1 MRRGEKL
8 ADNYLL
14 RSFILLCSF
23 LPVLS
28 GFAISNPHDQGKT
41 KNPEILD
48 TILEK
53 TGDYCEKVKA
63 IALFYV
69 CKERV
74 VDERHLFGRRNLLRF
89 SISAL
94 EDLKPRR
101 IRTKTYAYD
110 YQLIKKEDEPKEKR
124 ILLEEDGREK
134 YEENVEFRPVKY
146 AGRYMVYGPVGF
158 LSEQWQRHFDYEIT
172 GEDIIDNKKAIV
184 IRSTPKMERQA
195 NYNFGRVWIDEKD
208 FSILKI
214 EYDPKSIR
222 DYIDELVQSPI
233 GDLSK
238 RVEWTVHFDVE
249 KNGVRFPSQQLIREF
264 YVNGAGEELLMEK
277 ITFRYEDYK
286 FFIVETEVIY
296 KKSSS
301 Q

>member
-8 ADNYLL
+8 ANKHLFL
-14 RSFILLCSF
+14 SFILLFSF
-23 LPVLS
+23 LAVLS
-28 GFAISNPHDQGKT
+28 GWVFSNPYDQGKT

-53 TGDYCEKVKA
+53 TKDYCEKVKA

-69 CKERV
+69 CRERV

-89 SISAL
+89 SMSAL
-94 EDLKPRR
+94 EDIKPRR
-101 IRTKTYAYD
+101 IRTKTYTYD
-110 YQLIKKEDEPKEKR
+110 YQLIKKGEAPKEKR
-124 ILLEEDGREK
+124 ILLGEDGREK

-146 AGRYMVYGPVGF
+146 AGKYMVYGPVGF
-158 LSEQWQRHFDYEIT
+158 LSEQWQRHFDYEIA
-172 GEDIIDNKKAIV
+172 GEDIIDNKKAVI

-195 NYNFGRVWIDEKD
+195 NYNFGRIWVDEKD

-214 EYDPKSIR
+214 EYDPRSIR
-222 DYIDELVQSPI
+222 DYEDELVQSPI

-238 RVEWTVHFDVE
+238 RVKWAVHFGVD
-249 KNGVRFPSQQLIREF
+249 KNGVRFPSQQHIQEF
-264 YVNGAGEELLMEK
+264 YLNGEGEELLIEK
-277 ITFRYEDYK
+277 ITFKYEDYK

-296 KKSSS
+296 K
-301 Q
+301 

>member
-1 MRRGEKL
+1 L
-8 ADNYLL
+8 ANKHPF
-14 RSFILLCSF
+14 RSLTLF
-23 LPVLS
+23 LIISATFS
-28 GFAISNPHDQGKT
+28 GFITSSPHVLRKIKDS
-41 KNPEILD
+41 EILN

-89 SISAL
+89 SMSAL
-94 EDLKPRR
+94 EDMKPRR
-101 IRTKTYAYD
+101 IRTKTYEYD
-110 YQLIKKEDEPKEKR
+110 YQLIKKGDEPKEKR

-146 AGRYMVYGPVGF
+146 SGRYMVYGPVGF
-158 LSEQWQRHFDYEIT
+158 LSKQWQRHFDYEIA
-172 GEDIIDNKKAIV
+172 GEDIIDDKKIV
-184 IRSTPKMERQA
+184 IIRSTPKMERQA
-195 NYNFGRVWIDEKD
+195 NYNFGRIWVDAED

-214 EYDPKSIR
+214 EYDPASIR
-222 DYIDELVQSPI
+222 DYEDELVQSPV

-238 RVEWTVHFDVE
+238 RVEWTVHFGIE

-264 YVNGAGEELLMEK
+264 YVTNAGEELLIEN
-277 ITFRYEDYK
+277 ITFKYEDYK